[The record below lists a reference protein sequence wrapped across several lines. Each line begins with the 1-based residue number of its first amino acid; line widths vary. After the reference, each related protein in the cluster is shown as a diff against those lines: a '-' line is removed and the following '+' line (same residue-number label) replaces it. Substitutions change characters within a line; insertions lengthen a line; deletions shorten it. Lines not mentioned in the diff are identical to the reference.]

1 MLLCILI
8 ISLLSIYGVNQAEMA
23 VFLGSVLAVIGI
35 ALFAQWSILSNITS
49 GVIIFFNYSVK
60 IEVRIRIM
68 ENDYEIE
75 GTISDIGL
83 FFGTLKTSSTEY
95 ISIPN
100 SVSLSKMIY
109 TNRMNK
115 RAYVLLL
122 LGL

>member
-1 MLLCILI
+1 
-8 ISLLSIYGVNQAEMA
+8 
-23 VFLGSVLAVIGI
+23 
-35 ALFAQWSILSNITS
+35 
-49 GVIIFFNYSVK
+49 VK
-60 IEVRIRIM
+60 IDVRIRIM

-100 SVSLSKMIY
+100 SVSLSKMID

-115 RAYVLLL
+115 RAYLLLL

>member
-1 MLLCILI
+1 
-8 ISLLSIYGVNQAEMA
+8 MA

-60 IEVRIRIM
+60 IEVRIRII
-68 ENDYEIE
+68 ENDHEIE

-100 SVSLSKMIY
+100 SVSLSKMID